1 MKITDISA
9 VYPRYVLQH
18 PSNWRNQLWQI
29 VVRVETSTG
38 QIGYGYGGGGMAS
51 LPIVNGHFRELLI
64 GATIDSTDDI
74 AKVWDRLYYESIP
87 YGRNGIAIM
96 ALSGV
101 DLALWDAL
109 AKAQSRTVAETIGG
123 IRKPTMDVYATGP
136 DSEWYAELG
145 VAGQK
150 LSHRWTGSDS
160 DYDAAV
166 KAAEFARNTIGNDRL
181 LMFDVYMS
189 WDEAVSQRMAK
200 LLAPYDI
207 NWFEDVLTP
216 DDYDRLA
223 NLRPRLCPINS
234 AGGEH
239 EFALSG
245 FQRAAEL
252 GAYDIWQPDITWC
265 GGITAGIRIA
275 DLAAAHGIDVV
286 PHRGG
291 EVWGLHLI
299 AASDNCANLAER
311 VMAQRES
318 PPQDVWIGQPELYDG
333 KLSIKDAPGF
343 GVTPNEAML

>member
-9 VYPRYVLQH
+9 VYPRH
-18 PSNWRNQLWQI
+18 TAFAPSNWRDKLWQI
-29 VVRVETSTG
+29 VVRIETDTG
-38 QIGYGYGGGGMAS
+38 HIGYGYGGGGLAS
-51 LPIVNGHFRELLI
+51 LPIVNGHFREILI
-64 GATIDSTDDI
+64 GANINDTDDI
-74 AKVWDRLYYESIP
+74 AKLWDTLYYESIP

-101 DLALWDAL
+101 DLAMWDVV
-109 AKAQSRTVAETIGG
+109 AKAQSCTVAELIGG
-123 IRKPTMDVYATGP
+123 IRKPNIPVYATGP
-136 DSEWYAELG
+136 DSQRYAELG

-150 LSHRWTGSDS
+150 LSHRYTGNDS
-160 DYDAAV
+160 DYEAALT
-166 KAAEFARNTIGNDRL
+166 AAENARNIFGDSKL

-189 WDEAVSQRMAK
+189 WDEDVTKRMAE
-200 LLAPYDI
+200 LLNPFNI
-207 NWFEDVLTP
+207 FWFEDVLTP

-223 NLRPRLCPINS
+223 KLRPRVKPAEL

-239 EFALSG
+239 EFSLHG
-245 FQRAAEL
+245 FESAAKL

-275 DLAAAHGIDVV
+275 KLAGDHNIRVI

-299 AASDNCANLAER
+299 AASDDCENLAEL
-311 VMAQRES
+311 VLGGKS
-318 PPQDVWIGQPELYDG
+318 QDVWIGQPELRNG
-333 KLSIKDAPGF
+333 TLSINDEAGF

>member
-9 VYPRYVLQH
+9 VYPRH
-18 PSNWRNQLWQI
+18 TAFAPSNWRDRLWQI
-29 VVRVETSTG
+29 VVRIETDTG
-38 QIGYGYGGGGMAS
+38 HVGYGYGGGGLAS

-64 GATIDSTDDI
+64 SANVNDNDDI
-74 AKVWDRLYYESIP
+74 AKLWDTLYYESIP

-101 DLALWDAL
+101 DLAMWDVV
-109 AKAQSRTVAETIGG
+109 AKAQSCTVAELIDGL
-123 IRKPTMDVYATGP
+123 RKPSIPVYATGA
-136 DSEWYAELG
+136 DSHQYAELG

-150 LSHRWTGSDS
+150 LSHRYTGNDS
-160 DYDAAV
+160 DYEAALT
-166 KAAEFARNTIGNDRL
+166 AAENARNIIGKSML

-189 WDEAVSQRMAK
+189 WDEDVTTRMTQS
-200 LLAPYDI
+200 LAPFNIY
-207 NWFEDVLTP
+207 WFEDVLTP

-223 NLRPRLCPINS
+223 KLRPRVKPAKL

-239 EFALSG
+239 EFSLQG
-245 FQRAAEL
+245 FERAAKL

-275 DLAAAHGIDVV
+275 KLAADHNIKVI

-299 AASDNCANLAER
+299 AASDNCENLAEL
-311 VMAQRES
+311 VLGGQ
-318 PPQDVWIGQPELYDG
+318 PQDVWIGQPELRDG
-333 KLSIKDAPGF
+333 RLMINDEPGF
-343 GVTPNEAML
+343 GVKPNESML